1 VVLAVDE
8 TDLRLF
14 PPLRAGWARRG
25 EPARVVI
32 SGYNARRVVFGALNL
47 RTGARQFAVRGK
59 NRAED
64 FQAFLRV
71 IRSAYRGRHVALLL
85 DEHSAHTA
93 KDSVRAA
100 AGLTLLWLPSRSPE
114 LNPLDTLWGQAK
126 DVVSANR
133 QYARVEDQADR
144 FVAYLRELSDRRVLE
159 TSGVLADAFWLRDV
173 LSKNFCVV
181 A

>member
-1 VVLAVDE
+1 MVLAVDE

>member
-59 NRAED
+59 NRADD

>member
-1 VVLAVDE
+1 VLAVDE

-32 SGYNARRVVFGALNL
+32 SGHNARRVVFGALNL
-47 RTGARQFAVRGK
+47 RTGARLFAIRRR

-64 FQAFLRV
+64 FQAFLKQVRA
-71 IRSAYRGRHVALLL
+71 AYRGRPVALLL

-93 KDSVRAA
+93 RESVRAA

-114 LNPLDTLWGQAK
+114 LNPLETLWGQAK
-126 DVVSANR
+126 DVVSANKR
-133 QYARVEDQADR
+133 YVRVEDQADR
-144 FVAYLRELSDRRVLE
+144 FVAFLRRHSNRRALE
-159 TSGVLADAFWLRDV
+159 TSGVLSDTFWLRDV

>member
-1 VVLAVDE
+1 VDE

-14 PPLRAGWARRG
+14 PPLRAGWAKRG
-25 EPARVVI
+25 EPARVAI
-32 SGYNARRVVFGALNL
+32 SGYNARRVVFGAINL
-47 RTGARQFAVRGK
+47 RTGARLFAVRAR
-59 NRAED
+59 NRAAD
-64 FQAFLRV
+64 FQAFLKQ
-71 IRSAYRGRHVALLL
+71 IRAAYRGRPVALLL

-126 DVVSANR
+126 DIVSANR
-133 QYARVEDQADR
+133 QYARIEDQADR
-144 FVAYLRELSDRRVLE
+144 FVGYLRGLSDRRSLE
-159 TSGVLADAFWLRDV
+159 TSGVLADGFWLRNV
-173 LSKNFCVV
+173 LSKNFCVP

>member
-1 VVLAVDE
+1 VDE

-14 PPLRAGWARRG
+14 PPLRAGWAKRG

-47 RTGARQFAVRGK
+47 RTGARLFLVRSR

-64 FQAFLRV
+64 FQAFLKQVRA
-71 IRSAYRGRHVALLL
+71 AYRGRPVALLL

-93 KDSVRAA
+93 GSSIRAA
-100 AGLTLLWLPSRSPE
+100 TGLTLLWLPSRSPE

-126 DVVSANR
+126 DVVSANK

-144 FVAYLRELSDRRVLE
+144 FIAYLRRLSNRRALE
-159 TSGVLADAFWLRDV
+159 TSGVLSDGFWLRDA
-173 LSKNFCVV
+173 LSKNFW
-181 A
+181 APA